1 MRKMSLLASIL
12 SSIVFLQSSVYSADS
27 FNADFENL
35 AQPPKDW
42 KIQGKVSIDT
52 QEASKGKG
60 SLLFERA
67 DKNVDDPTSLEM
79 EAFPV
84 KEGVWELSVSYKA
97 ALYSPDSSYNGAI
110 AFESVDSSGKVLDKD
125 EFAIIYGKNEWKLF
139 KKNVEIP
146 EGAATAR
153 FRIVMN
159 KTYGKFSIDDLSA
172 KYLYPSPKSRS
183 IFSAIKFSSESIGNI
198 FYPGDK
204 TAFNVIVECR
214 KDWAQENR
222 EVSCVISDYWG
233 AEYTE
238 PVKIKLGPGEKVNT
252 KTIYKGKFD
261 FSSMKLES
269 GKYYEIHGTAEFA
282 GEPPYKEKST
292 FSLLPKPV
300 TKNYKPSEIPFVSNS
315 WDNRIKDHFYLS
327 DRLGLRWCGIFGGWS
342 AKPPYEPSAPG
353 VEHCKALGMGAVLG
367 GGPVSAIEQHGGSY
381 KDFTE
386 TALREGA
393 KNLIMKYKDTV
404 PLLVR
409 MGNEPHGDAERVKE
423 DLVAYK
429 AVYEGVK
436 QADPK
441 ITVIGSSCGT
451 SEEFFKQGFQNY
463 LDVFDFHTYED
474 PITMRTIFKRYDA
487 LFKKYGDCRKPI
499 WSTEIGL
506 NAQGMSHISITR
518 DMIKKF
524 AVFFAEGGQ
533 LMSWFDIFY
542 PDPGTKREGTNAEA
556 FDVFYTKYCLYS
568 PKMMAVAYYNMVN
581 GICIK
586 KFVQEK
592 IYEGGID
599 SVLFRDKDNKCLAII
614 WKEKNPQ
621 DVFFPLEKVSQV
633 RLVRIDGS
641 SAELDAAGKGL
652 TLTISEDPVLLFF
665 ESANMKFSEKLEKPA
680 ISVSEIKPV
689 IKGEDTKITLNA
701 EGVSSNDISLVAPPN
716 WIVKSLGAEEKKLS
730 FTVTAP
736 ANTDAREGRLLLAMK
751 NKGGELSIPVPITGR
766 LSMRIVPEPFKDG
779 VAGLKLII
787 SNNSTVKDDVNYTIS
802 IPEEIVMEKGTF
814 NKAAAV
820 PFTATINGQTEGKL
834 TLEGKSQKEFKLSV
848 SNFNPLNIYKAKA
861 LLVDSAG
868 KTMAMERLI
877 SGFVGIQKV
886 KSPLKMELSAD
897 EAEWQKAPVQN
908 ISEERQ
914 YMIIGRNSKTK
925 WKGVDDLS
933 GKLRYLWDDS
943 FLYMRMD
950 VKDDKYVNQKSDVA
964 IWNMDGL
971 QILVDSAR
979 ESSEKGGKYEYS
991 LAEGTKG
998 PQAWCNYSA
1007 DSTTPT
1013 GEVKDIIVK
1022 VTKATD
1028 GTGSRTYE
1036 IAIPWI
1042 RLLPFKAVP
1051 GANLGMCTIINE
1063 DDGPPG
1069 RQSFMGWFGCA
1080 HSKQL
1085 DLVGDL
1091 ILLE

>member
-1 MRKMSLLASIL
+1 MKLKLLSAALSVLLIL
-12 SSIVFLQSSVYSADS
+12 QTSAISDDG
-27 FNADFENL
+27 FNCGFEDMKEI
-35 AQPPKDW
+35 PKDW
-42 KIQGKVSIDT
+42 KVQGKVSIDT

-60 SLLFERA
+60 SLLFERTE
-67 DKNVDDPTSLEM
+67 KNVDDATSLEM
-79 EAFPV
+79 EPFPV
-84 KEGVWELSVSYKA
+84 KEGVWELAVSYKA
-97 ALYSPDSSYNGAI
+97 SLYSPDSSYNGAI
-110 AFESVDSSGKVLDKD
+110 TLESMDASGKVLDKT

-139 KKNVEIP
+139 KKSVEIP
-146 EGAATAR
+146 EGAVTAR
-153 FRIVMN
+153 FRTVMN
-159 KTYGKFSIDDLSA
+159 KTNGKFNIDDLSA

-183 IFSAIKFSSESIGNI
+183 IFAAIKFSSESLGNI

-204 TAFNVIVECR
+204 LAFEVIVECR
-214 KDWAQENR
+214 KEWAQENH
-222 EVSCVISDYWG
+222 ELSCVISDYWG
-233 AEYTE
+233 AEYSE
-238 PVKIKLGPGEKVNT
+238 PVKIRLGPGEKVNT
-252 KTIYKGKFD
+252 KTIYKGKLD
-261 FSSMKLES
+261 FSSIKLES

-282 GEPPYKEKST
+282 DEPPYREKST
-292 FSLLPKPV
+292 FALLPKPV
-300 TKNYKPSEIPFVSNS
+300 SKNYKPSEIPFVSNS
-315 WDNRIKDHFYLS
+315 WDNRMKDHFYLS
-327 DRLGLRWCGIFGGWS
+327 DRLGLRWCGIFSGWG
-342 AKPPYEPSAPG
+342 AKAPYEPYAPG
-353 VEHCKALGMGAVLG
+353 IEHCKALGMGAVLG
-367 GGPVSAIEQHGGSY
+367 CGPVHAIEYHNGNY
-381 KDFTE
+381 KEFDE

-393 KNLIMKYKDTV
+393 KNMIMIFKDVV
-404 PLLVR
+404 PVRVR
-409 MGNEPHGDAERVKE
+409 MGNEPHGDVERVKE

-436 QADPK
+436 QADPN
-441 ITVIGSSCGT
+441 ITVIGTSCGT

-474 PITMRTIFKRYDA
+474 PITMRTIFKRYA
-487 LFKKYGDCRKPI
+487 AYAEKYPNCKKPI

-533 LMSWFDIFY
+533 LMSWFDIYY
-542 PDPGTKREGTNAEA
+542 PDPTGKNVGSNSEA
-556 FDVFYTKYCLYS
+556 FDVFSSKYCFYS
-568 PKMMAVAYYNMVN
+568 PKLMAVAYYNMVN

-592 IYEGGID
+592 IYDGGID
-599 SVLFRDKDNKCLAII
+599 SVLFRDKDNQCLAII

-621 DVFFPLEKVSQV
+621 DVFFPLAGVSQV

-641 SAELDAAGKGL
+641 STELDAAGKGL
-652 TLTISEDPVLLFF
+652 ILTISEDPVLLFF
-665 ESANMKFSEKLEKPA
+665 QSADMKFADKLEKPM

-689 IKGEDTKITLNA
+689 IKGEDTKITLNS
-701 EGVSSNDISLVAPPN
+701 EGISSNDISIVAPPN
-716 WIVKSLGAEEKKLS
+716 WIVKSTGSEGKELS
-730 FTVTAP
+730 FSVTAP

-766 LSMRIVPEPFKDG
+766 LSMRIVPEPIKDG
-779 VAGLKLII
+779 VAGLMLVV
-787 SNNSTVKDDVNYTIS
+787 SNNSSVKDDVSYTLS
-802 IPEEIVMEKGTF
+802 IPEEIFMEKGTF

-820 PFTATINGQTEGKL
+820 PFTAAISGQAEGKL
-834 TLEGKSQKEFKLSV
+834 ALEPKSRKEIKLSV
-848 SNFNPLNIYKAKA
+848 SNFNPLNIYKTKA
-861 LLVDSAG
+861 ILVDSTG
-868 KTMAMERLI
+868 KTVTAERLI
-877 SGFVGIQKV
+877 SGFVGVPKT
-886 KSPLKMELSAD
+886 KAPLKMDLAAD
-897 EAEWQKAPVQN
+897 EAEWQRAPVQN

-914 YMIIGRNSKTK
+914 YMVIGKNAKAK
-925 WKGVDDLS
+925 WKGPDDLS
-933 GKLRYLWDDS
+933 GKLRFLWDDK
-943 FLYMRMD
+943 FLYMRAD
-950 VKDDKYVNQKSDVA
+950 VTDDKYVNTKSDVA

-971 QILVDSAR
+971 QILVDSSR

-1013 GEVKDIIVK
+1013 GEVKDIVIK
-1022 VTKATD
+1022 VTKAND

-1042 RLLPFKAVP
+1042 RLAPFKAAP

>member
-1 MRKMSLLASIL
+1 MRNLTLFASIL

-35 AQPPKDW
+35 AQSPKEW

-52 QEASKGKG
+52 QEASKGKN
-60 SLLFERA
+60 SMLFERTE
-67 DKNVDDPTSLEM
+67 KTIDDPTSLKM
-79 EAFPV
+79 EPFPV
-84 KEGVWELSVSYKA
+84 KEGVWELGVSYKTS
-97 ALYSPDSSYNGAI
+97 LYSPDSSYNGAI
-110 AFESVDSSGKVLDKD
+110 ILESMDSSGKVIDKA
-125 EFAIIYGKNEWKLF
+125 EFAIIYGKSEWKLF

-146 EGAATAR
+146 DGAATAR
-153 FRIVMN
+153 FKVVMN

-172 KYLYPSPKSRS
+172 KYVSPSPNSNS
-183 IFSAIKFSSESIGNI
+183 IFSAIKFSSDSLGNI

-204 TAFNVIVECR
+204 LSFNVIVECR
-214 KDWAQENR
+214 KDWQAENR

-233 AEYTE
+233 AECSE
-238 PVKIKLGPGEKVNT
+238 PMKIKLVPDEKAGG
-252 KTIYKGKFD
+252 KIQYKGKID
-261 FSSMKLES
+261 LGAAKLES
-269 GKYYEIHGTAEFA
+269 GKYYDIHGTAEFA
-282 GEPPYKEKST
+282 GQPPYKEKSS
-292 FSLLPKPV
+292 FALLPKPAA
-300 TKNYKPSEIPFVSNS
+300 KSYKPSEIPFVSNS
-315 WDNRIKDHFYLS
+315 WDNRIKEHFYLS
-327 DRLGLRWCGIFGGWS
+327 DRLGLRWCGVFSGWG
-342 AKPPYEPSAPG
+342 AKAPYEAYAPG
-353 VEHCKALGMGAVLG
+353 IEHCKTLGMGAVLG
-367 GGPVSAIEQHGGSY
+367 CGPVHAIEYHNGNY
-381 KDFTE
+381 KDFDE

-393 KNLIMKYKDTV
+393 KNMIMKFKDTV

-423 DLVAYK
+423 DIVAYK

-441 ITVIGSSCGT
+441 IIVIGSSCGT
-451 SEEFFKQGFQNY
+451 AEEFFKQGFQNY
-463 LDVFDFHTYED
+463 LDVYDFHTYED
-474 PITMRTIFKRYDA
+474 PITMRTTFKRYSQ
-487 LFKKYGDCRKPI
+487 LFAKYGDCRKPI

-542 PDPGTKREGTNAEA
+542 PDPGTKREGTNSEA

-586 KFVQEK
+586 KFIQEK
-592 IYEGGID
+592 IYDGGID
-599 SVLFRDKDNKCLAII
+599 AVLFRDKDNQCLAIV
-614 WKEKNPQ
+614 WKEKTPQ
-621 DVFFPLEKVSQV
+621 DVFLPLAGVGKT
-633 RLVRIDGS
+633 RIVRIDGS
-641 SAELDAAGKGL
+641 STELDAGGKGL
-652 TLTISEDPVLLFF
+652 TLTISENPVLLFF
-665 ESANMKFSEKLEKPA
+665 ESSDMKLSDKLEKPA
-680 ISVSEIKPV
+680 VSIAGEIIPV
-689 IKGEDTKITLNA
+689 IKGEDTKITINA
-701 EGVSSNDISLVAPPN
+701 GEVPAGDISITAPQN
-716 WIVKSLGAEEKKLS
+716 WIVKSLGAEDKKLS
-730 FTVTAP
+730 FSVTAP
-736 ANTDAREGRLLLAMK
+736 ANTDAREGRLLLGMK

-779 VAGLKLII
+779 VAGLKLVI
-787 SNNSTVKDDVNYTIS
+787 SNNSSVKEDVRYAIS
-802 IPEEIVMEKGTF
+802 IPEEILMDKGTF
-814 NKAAAV
+814 NKAAAI
-820 PFTATINGQTEGKL
+820 PFTAAITGQAEGKL
-834 TLEGKSQKEFKLSV
+834 TLEGKSQKEFKVSV
-848 SNFNPLNIYKAKA
+848 SNYNPLNIYKAKV
-861 LLVDSAG
+861 LLVDSSG
-868 KTMAMERLI
+868 KTMSKERLI
-877 SGFVGIQKV
+877 SGFVGVGKV
-886 KSPLKMELSAD
+886 KSPLKMDLAAD
-897 EAEWQKAPVQN
+897 EAEWQRAPLQN

-914 YMIIGRNSKTK
+914 YYKLGKTAAWKDGR
-925 WKGVDDLS
+925 DLS
-933 GKLRYLWDDS
+933 GKLRFLWDDS
-943 FLYMRMD
+943 YLYMRMD
-950 VKDDKYVNQKSDVA
+950 VADDKYVNQKSDSA

-979 ESSEKGGKYEYS
+979 ESSEKSGKYEYAF
-991 LAEGTKG
+991 AEGTKG

-1013 GEVKDIIVK
+1013 GETKDIVVK

-1036 IAIPWI
+1036 IAIPWL
-1042 RLLPFKAVP
+1042 RLTPFKPVA
-1051 GANLGMCTIINE
+1051 GNNLGMCVIINE

-1091 ILLE
+1091 ILME